1 MAGEENRALIRRF
14 YMEIDE
20 GNLDAIELV
29 AENYL
34 DHSPPPFPG
43 IGPGREGLKQSF
55 PMFWDATP
63 GGIKSR
69 IKSPKATRSSPG
81 SPPTA
86 YTNKTFPG
94 SRRRPPSQDDRDSDP
109 ASKTARLLRN
119 GPAKTPWASCSNLA
133 SCRSHSQ
140 RRRQPRLLP
149 SRCHQKARIHIP
161 GSPARNSALGGN
173 GIVIVPAHSR
183 W

>member
-1 MAGEENRALIRRF
+1 MAGEENKALIRRLH
-14 YMEIDE
+14 MEIDE

-34 DHSPPPFPG
+34 DHSPPPLPG

-86 YTNKTFPG
+86 YTNPRTRKTRAACNPPHVRTTIRPRNFRG
-94 SRRRPPSQDDRDSDP
+94 QSRPVRR
-109 ASKTARLLRN
+109 
-119 GPAKTPWASCSNLA
+119 LA
-133 SCRSHSQ
+133 GQ
-140 RRRQPRLLP
+140 
-149 SRCHQKARIHIP
+149 
-161 GSPARNSALGGN
+161 
-173 GIVIVPAHSR
+173 VPDAM
-183 W
+183 